1 MQYIVVD
8 LDMKFIS
15 VSVVLDE
22 LKKCDLINSIK
33 STNHIIRLTFV
44 GIADVVA
51 TQRHHWF
58 VETKTPEFWNFWYL
72 RTRLYYIPRPYL
84 IQPLDYSPAKSELLV
99 RC

>member
-15 VSVVLDE
+15 VSVVLDG

-51 TQRHHWF
+51 TQRHH
-58 VETKTPEFWNFWYL
+58 
-72 RTRLYYIPRPYL
+72 
-84 IQPLDYSPAKSELLV
+84 
-99 RC
+99 